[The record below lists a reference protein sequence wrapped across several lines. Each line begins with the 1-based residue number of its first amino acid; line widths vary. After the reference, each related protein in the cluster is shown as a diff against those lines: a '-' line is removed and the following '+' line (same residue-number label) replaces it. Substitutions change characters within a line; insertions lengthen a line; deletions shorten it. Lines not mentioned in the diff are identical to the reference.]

1 MEIFIAILMASLN
14 IFKETALYI
23 IFGFLVAGLLRVYL
37 RPALVAH
44 YFRKG
49 RIRSVMY
56 AAFLGIPIPL

>member
-1 MEIFIAILMASLN
+1 MEIVIAILAASLQ

-23 IFGFLVAGLLRVYL
+23 IFGFLVAGLLRMYL
-37 RPALVAH
+37 RPASVAR

-49 RIRSVMY
+49 RIKSVIY